1 MLNRRNVSLQL
12 TSFAALISLAGCGNV
27 PQPFRRAQNTSN
39 PLLANPSGAGIGI
52 LPPAGLDDLS
62 GRYIA
67 NSIAETL
74 RQQEIPAEALD
85 RAGVLA
91 FTVEGNLNDAT
102 IENGVA
108 QVAFD
113 WRLLNR
119 LGEII
124 ERLNQEI
131 EINSLAWIDKDDVAL
146 DAIANNIS
154 AQLILLLAPPVATT
168 PNLPETKPWAGLTVT
183 IQRPETAPGDGA
195 QALGRALAN
204 RLLAEGFQPPED
216 EADFI
221 ISARISLSI
230 FDAVQDDVSI
240 LWSILSPDGENLGDV
255 RLDNRI
261 PRGQLDGAWGQ
272 IAEAIVDSAFPGLL
286 QIVVSQVVP
295 RR

>member
-1 MLNRRNVSLQL
+1 MLNRRNVALQL
-12 TSFAALISLAGCGNV
+12 AGLATLIGVGGCGNV
-27 PQPFRRAQNTSN
+27 PQPFRRTQNTSN

-62 GRYIA
+62 GRYVA
-67 NSIAETL
+67 DRIAETL

-85 RAGVLA
+85 RAGVLG
-91 FTVEGNLNDAT
+91 FTVEGNLSDVT
-102 IENGVA
+102 VEDGVA
-108 QVAFD
+108 RVAFD

-124 ERLNQEI
+124 ERLNQDI
-131 EINSLAWIDKDDVAL
+131 EIDSTTWTDQDELALNTVADD
-146 DAIANNIS
+146 IS
-154 AQLILLLAPPVATT
+154 AQLILLLAPPVIAA
-168 PNLPETKPWAGLTVT
+168 PNAPESKPWAGLTVT
-183 IQRPETAPGDGA
+183 IERPETAPGDGA

-216 EADFI
+216 EADFV
-221 ISARISLSI
+221 ISASVSVSI
-230 FDAVQDDVSI
+230 FDASQDDVSI
-240 LWSILSPDGENLGDV
+240 LWTILSPDGENLGDV

-272 IAEAIVDSAFPGLL
+272 IAEAIVDGAFPGLL